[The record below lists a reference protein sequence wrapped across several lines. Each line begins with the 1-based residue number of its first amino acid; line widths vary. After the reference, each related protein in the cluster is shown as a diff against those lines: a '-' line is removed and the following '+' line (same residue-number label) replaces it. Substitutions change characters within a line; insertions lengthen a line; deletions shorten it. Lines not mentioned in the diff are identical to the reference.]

1 MSARVVHF
9 EITADDPER
18 AVAFYQDV
26 FGWRPGTWGGSGD
39 YWLVGTGE
47 GPGIDGAIMRRAL
60 GQAVIDT
67 VAVDGPIEPVL
78 AKVAELGGEV
88 LGEVGDIPGV
98 GRHAY
103 VRDTE
108 GNVLGVLEPLDTS

>member
-1 MSARVVHF
+1 MARVVHF

-18 AVAFYQDV
+18 AVAFYRDV
-26 FGWRPGTWGGSGD
+26 FGWQISTWGGEP
-39 YWLVGTGE
+39 YWLAGTGE
-47 GPGIDGAIMRRAL
+47 GPGIDGAIMPRAH

-67 VAVDGPIEPVL
+67 IQVDGSLDDAL
-78 AKVAELGGEV
+78 ARVTAAGGEL
-88 LGEVGDIPGV
+88 LGEPGDIPGV

-108 GNVLGVLEPLDTS
+108 GNVLGVLEPVADG